1 MYARQKNI
9 HNSNMLLSILGL
21 IFNYRISAMLSAILQ
36 YLLLNLKRFSKKP
49 NNFESLGKE

>member
-36 YLLLNLKRFSKKP
+36 YLLLNLNHFSKKP